1 MTLTDEDRDTLIK
14 YNVEKSKKAIE
25 DAQFLIENNKLD
37 IAANRIYYGIFY
49 ILSALSLKHRFSTK
63 KHHQLHGWFNKNFIH
78 TNIIDEK
85 YSQIVKQA
93 FKIRSDADYD
103 VTKVFSNDLIEKSFE
118 EMKEFISSIEK
129 LL

>member
-14 YNVEKSKKAIE
+14 YNVEKSKQAIE
-25 DAQFLIENNKLD
+25 DSQFLIENDKLY

-49 ILSALSLKHRFSTK
+49 ILSALALKHRFSTK

-85 YSQIVKQA
+85 YSHIVKQS

-103 VTKVFSNDLIEKSFE
+103 VTKTFSKDVIEQSFE
-118 EMKEFISSIEK
+118 EMKEVISIIEK

>member
-14 YNVEKSKKAIE
+14 YNVEKSKQAIE
-25 DAQFLIENNKLD
+25 DAQFLIENNKLY
-37 IAANRIYYGIFY
+37 IAANRIYYRIFY
-49 ILSALSLKHRFSTK
+49 ILSALALKHRFPTK

-103 VTKVFSNDLIEKSFE
+103 VTKIFHRNERNHFDY
-118 EMKEFISSIEK
+118 
-129 LL
+129 